1 LRFLGLYRGS
11 DGYYEVNIVKENNEF
26 KVIDIVRAGIVPGE
40 DFNERALEVAWRSNL
55 YWEYINNM
63 LYYPVVAA
71 KGFKINEEMLYW
83 FNHYL
88 AIVGGRALKDALL
101 NLFEYNELISK
112 GVNREARS
120 RWRNAVLF
128 LGIAEQVFWRLIL
141 NLIPGLAK
149 FVREF
154 RIYVQESYGKRISED
169 ILYPLCVFVEE
180 FPTADGGD
188 APISRT
194 GWSTVWEDLVS
205 EAYERYGF
213 KKLYVHFDEEEYEKI
228 AKEIAIKVPYVN
240 TPSNTIA
247 FFEYL
252 SPLFRT

>member
-1 LRFLGLYRGS
+1 MRFLGLYRSS
-11 DGYYEVNIVKENNEF
+11 DGYYEVDLIKEGNEY
-26 KVIDIVRAGIVPGE
+26 KVAGIVRAGVVPGE
-40 DFNERALEVAWRSNL
+40 GFSKRALEVAWRSNL

-71 KGFKINEEMLYW
+71 KGFKINKEMLYW

-88 AIVGGRALKDALL
+88 TIVGGRALKDALL
-101 NLFEYNELISK
+101 NLFEYNGLVSK
-112 GVNREARS
+112 SIGVEARS

-128 LGIAEQVFWRLIL
+128 LGIAEQVFWRLTL

-149 FVREF
+149 FIREF
-154 RIYVQESYGKRISED
+154 RIHIQEHFGEKIDEE

-188 APISRT
+188 APITRT
-194 GWSTVWEDLVS
+194 GWSTVWEDLVA

-213 KKLYVHFDEEEYEKI
+213 MKLHVHFSEEEYEKVS
-228 AKEIAIKVPYVN
+228 KEIAVKVPYVK
-240 TPSNTIA
+240 TSDGKLV

-252 SPLFRT
+252 SPLFRK